1 MEKTKTPE
9 GEGFLMAILA
19 ECPLCHKKQAVK
31 NRLCDCGADLVKLKK
46 SGKVRYWIQYRLP
59 GGRQRKE
66 YAGTTVEEAR
76 ASEGKR
82 LAQRHESPRVLKKVP
97 EDRMTFQELTNFIM
111 TTEKSPTLTAEN
123 SPTLVKVFYWV
134 LGRDRC
140 RGRGETE
147 GARRAT
153 VVSPLPR
160 ETQQYRLFS
169 S

>member
-1 MEKTKTPE
+1 MELILDAPMIADSLCKAFRVVGQAGDKIS
-9 GEGFLMAILA
+9 GFLG
-19 ECPLCHKKQAVK
+19 
-31 NRLCDCGADLVKLKK
+31 D
-46 SGKVRYWIQYRLP
+46 
-59 GGRQRKE
+59 
-66 YAGTTVEEAR
+66 
-76 ASEGKR
+76 
-82 LAQRHESPRVLKKVP
+82 
-97 EDRMTFQELTNFIM
+97 FLTNVAFRLNHTDEVEIFPLLFFFQPIDIGDRVIM